1 MPDNKDNTT
10 QAKEQ
15 VTRHVTLSHVT
26 LAMAKALNGRVHL
39 RAVDKLIQLFTK
51 VLVSNEPAARN

>member
-15 VTRHVTLSHVT
+15 VTRHVTLSHVN
-26 LAMAKALNGRVHL
+26 ASHGESAKRSSSSS
-39 RAVDKLIQLFTK
+39 RCRQTD
-51 VLVSNEPAARN
+51 PAFHQGIGVK